1 MYVAPRTRFD
11 KQHEY
16 DSDLSHLVLLAKNNN
31 GYKNLIKLVSDATI
45 EGFYYR
51 PRVDHDLLRQYS
63 EDLICLSAC
72 LAGEIPKLLLAGDY
86 AGAKRRAELY
96 QDIYGKE
103 NYFIEIQDHG
113 LEEQK
118 RSNPML
124 IKLADEIGAGL
135 VATNDLHYIEKT
147 DAPIRMY

>member
-1 MYVAPRTRFD
+1 M
-11 KQHEY
+11 
-16 DSDLSHLVLLAKNNN
+16 
-31 GYKNLIKLVSDATI
+31 
-45 EGFYYR
+45 
-51 PRVDHDLLRQYS
+51 RVQ
-63 EDLICLSAC
+63 
-72 LAGEIPKLLLAGDY
+72 
-86 AGAKRRAELY
+86 KRRAELY

-124 IKLADEIGAGL
+124 IKLAGEIGAGL

-147 DAPIRMY
+147 DAPYQDVLMCIQMGKKVDDPDRMKFGSDEFYLKSGGADAGIVFLCAGGNCKHAQNCGAMQRHLRL